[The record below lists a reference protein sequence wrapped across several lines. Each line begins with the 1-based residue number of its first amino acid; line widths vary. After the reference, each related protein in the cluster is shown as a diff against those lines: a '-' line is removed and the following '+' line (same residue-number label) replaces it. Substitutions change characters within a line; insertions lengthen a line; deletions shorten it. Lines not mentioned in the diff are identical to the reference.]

1 MQPTGT
7 VKEFSVLRSDLR
19 WLKLSD
25 ILLVLRLV
33 LVVESSSGKYP
44 SRPRGEDKS
53 EEVKDRSNLR

>member
-1 MQPTGT
+1 MQPT
-7 VKEFSVLRSDLR
+7 VKEFSVLR

-25 ILLVLRLV
+25 ILLVLR